1 MPRLLDRQKK
11 DLLGLFQ
18 TSSDDLDVA
27 EDDGDVGEALGDVE
41 VAYGLG
47 FGLDVGVG
55 DELSVFSPRD
65 FFFLIGRDFF
75 VFPSSTENRDR
86 TKFSLLQTDFPSILG
101 RPLAGLPRL
110 DSSCRSNAKRSVVVL
125 VGLLLG
131 LDG

>member
-65 FFFLIGRDFF
+65 FFVFF
-75 VFPSSTENRDR
+75 ELEKSRPLS
-86 TKFSLLQTDFPSILG
+86 PLG
-101 RPLAGLPRL
+101 RLVAGFPRKML
-110 DSSCRSNAKRSVVVL
+110 WRVEWSSCSPSPWS
-125 VGLLLG
+125 
-131 LDG
+131 